1 MSETMIFDVKLFKSQ
16 LTTPSKV
23 VTCECHIQT
32 NVIFYLKNNIMLNR
46 IINTVTIH
54 NMFK

>member
-1 MSETMIFDVKLFKSQ
+1 MIFDVKLFKSQ